1 MTKTVTPQWVKE
13 HSSEINIIDIRTAK
27 EFEKNSINGSKNIPF
42 TSLIMNPEKFINK
55 EDEYY
60 IICTSGGWSG
70 VAIEAL
76 EKKDILI

>member
-1 MTKTVTPQWVKE
+1 
-13 HSSEINIIDIRTAK
+13 
-27 EFEKNSINGSKNIPF
+27 
-42 TSLIMNPEKFINK
+42 MNPEKFINK

-76 EKKDILI
+76 EKKGYTNLVQVEGGIKSLF